1 MYEYASFGSRTL
13 FLYGNSG
20 SDHRKRKQLPI
31 MGREAYILG
40 MESMINTLVKRVFE
54 LADITPDKMAV
65 AFKKERLTY
74 RELAIKA
81 LGISEFL
88 KAEGILPGDRVC
100 YSALSK
106 PEMVAVY
113 LGISLSGAVSVFLD
127 KNSTLENMILV
138 YEEAGAK
145 LMLTNKKLKDEQA
158 CRVKSLSE
166 LYQNA
171 DAYAE
176 AVLSGEEEK
185 DLARIFTRE
194 LDGIGYEI
202 PAEDSLSEILFT
214 SGTTGRPK
222 GVMLSYKSV
231 YNILKNTIEGIHID
245 DQVILLLPLPLNHSF
260 ALRVLRAVLYAG
272 GSLVLQNG
280 FTFAKEVENNIE
292 AYHCNGMACVPTSYE
307 VMKSQMQ
314 DKLVPVLS
322 KLSFMEFGAGSLTVR
337 QRREIMEQMPDLQV
351 YNTWGSSESGG
362 AIFCNVSEVVKD
374 PVRISSLG
382 RPLAGKVEL
391 KIMDA
396 EGKSIPSD
404 ADHPGR
410 MAIKGDMQMMGYW
423 NNPEGTAKTL
433 VDGWLVTGDMAYM
446 DEEGNVYM
454 LGRADDII
462 NVGGEK
468 VSPIEVENIACQY
481 EYVKECACIGVADP
495 EGITGQIP
503 VLFLVSKSGYAEEE
517 LHKFIASKAE
527 RYKLPQRYVLL
538 EELPRNRMQKIDRR
552 QLKKIWENQGK
563 TDLMNPVVDAI
574 LSRHSIRKF
583 TDAEIPEEILAMI
596 LKCGYHAPSG
606 HNMQTWK
613 FTVLTKKEDLNELK
627 SAAERAARENKVN
640 IYGWENPKVIIL
652 ISNDNRNQNGCQ
664 DASCA
669 AENMLLASHSYGLGA
684 VWLNPL
690 RGLRDAEPVKSLLD
704 RFGIPANHTVWSAI
718 ALGYPAGEGASP
730 KKKDSVITFI

>member
-1 MYEYASFGSRTL
+1 
-13 FLYGNSG
+13 
-20 SDHRKRKQLPI
+20 
-31 MGREAYILG
+31 
-40 MESMINTLVKRVFE
+40 MINTLVKRVFE

-113 LGISLSGAVSVFLD
+113 LGVSLSGAVSVFLD
-127 KNSTLENMILV
+127 KNSTIENMILV

-145 LMLTNKKLKDEQA
+145 LMLTNKKLKDEHA
-158 CRVKSLSE
+158 CRVRSLSE
-166 LYQNA
+166 IYKKA
-171 DAYAE
+171 ESYAE
-176 AVLSGEEEK
+176 GRLAAVGEK
-185 DLARIFTRE
+185 QGNLTRI
-194 LDGIGYEI
+194 LDDIGYEI

-214 SGTTGRPK
+214 SGTTGKPK
-222 GVMLSYKSV
+222 GVMLSYQSV
-231 YNILKNTIEGIHID
+231 YHILRNTMEGIHID

-307 VMKSQMQ
+307 VMKAQMQ
-314 DKLVPVLS
+314 DMLVPVLS
-322 KLSFMEFGAGSLTVR
+322 RLSFMEFGAGSLTVR
-337 QRREIMEQMPDLQV
+337 QRKEIMELMPDLQV

-362 AIFCNVSEVVKD
+362 AIFCNVTEVAKD
-374 PVRISSLG
+374 PVKISSLG
-382 RPLAGKVEL
+382 RPLAGKVEV
-391 KIMDA
+391 KITDPEGNSIKSDA
-396 EGKSIPSD
+396 E
-404 ADHPGR
+404 HPGR
-410 MAIKGDMQMMGYW
+410 MAIKGDMKMIGYW
-423 NNPEGTAKTL
+423 KNPEATAKTL
-433 VDGWLVTGDMAYM
+433 ADGWLLTGDMAYT
-446 DEEGNVYM
+446 DDEGNVYM

-481 EYVKECACIGVADP
+481 EYVKECACIGAADP
-495 EGITGQIP
+495 DGVTGQIP
-503 VLFLVSKSGYAEEE
+503 VLFLVSKSGYEEEE

-527 RYKLPQRYVLL
+527 RYKLPQKYVLL

-613 FTVLTKKEDLNELK
+613 FTVLTGKEELEDLK
-627 SAAERAARENKVN
+627 AAAELAARENKVTV
-640 IYGWENPKVIIL
+640 YGWENPKVIIL
-652 ISNDNRNQNGCQ
+652 ISNDNRNTNGCQ

-669 AENMLLASHSYGLGA
+669 AENILLASHSYGLGA

-690 RGLRDAEPVKSLLD
+690 RSLRDAEPVKSLLD
-704 RFGIPANHTVWSAI
+704 RFQIPANHTVWSAI

-730 KKKDSVITFI
+730 KKNDSVITFI

>member
-1 MYEYASFGSRTL
+1 M
-13 FLYGNSG
+13 
-20 SDHRKRKQLPI
+20 
-31 MGREAYILG
+31 
-40 MESMINTLVKRVFE
+40 NTLVNRVFE
-54 LADITPDKMAV
+54 LADLTPDKLAV
-65 AFKKERLTY
+65 AFKKETLTY
-74 RELAIKA
+74 RELAGKA
-81 LGISEFL
+81 LGISEYL
-88 KAEGILPGDRVC
+88 KTEEILPGDRVC
-100 YSALSK
+100 FSALSK
-106 PEMVAVY
+106 PEMVVCY
-113 LGISLSGAVSVFLD
+113 LGISLAGAVSVFLD
-127 KNSTLENMILV
+127 KNSTIENMLLV
-138 YEEAGAK
+138 YEEAEAK
-145 LMLTNKKLKDEQA
+145 LMLTNKKIKDEH
-158 CRVKSLSE
+158 CRVRSLSE
-166 LYQNA
+166 IYKKA
-171 DAYAE
+171 DEYAE
-176 AVLSGEEEK
+176 PLLAAKKERQEEFAKVLS
-185 DLARIFTRE
+185 D
-194 LDGIGYEI
+194 IGYKI

-231 YNILKNTIEGIHID
+231 YHILQNTMEGIHID
-245 DQVILLLPLPLNHSF
+245 DQVVLLLPLPLNHSF

-292 AYHCNGMACVPTSYE
+292 AYHCSGMACVPTSYE

-314 DKLVPVLS
+314 DMLVPVLS
-322 KLSFMEFGAGSLTVR
+322 RLSFMEFGAGSLTVR
-337 QRREIMEQMPDLQV
+337 QRKEITELMPELQV

-362 AIFCNVSEVVKD
+362 AIFCNVTEVAKD
-374 PVRISSLG
+374 PVKISSLG
-382 RPLAGKVEL
+382 RPLAGKVEV
-391 KIMDA
+391 KITDPEGNSIKSDA
-396 EGKSIPSD
+396 E
-404 ADHPGR
+404 HPGR
-410 MAIKGDMQMMGYW
+410 MAIKGDMKMVGYW
-423 NNPEGTAKTL
+423 KNPEATAKTL
-433 VDGWLVTGDMAYM
+433 VDGWLLTGDMAYL
-446 DEEGNVYM
+446 DEENNVYM

-481 EYVKECACIGVADP
+481 EFVKECACIGVEDP
-495 EGITGQIP
+495 EGVTGQIP

-552 QLKKIWENQGK
+552 QLKKIWENQGE

-583 TDAEIPEEILAMI
+583 TDTEIPEEILAMI

-613 FTVLTKKEDLNELK
+613 FTVLTKKEDLESLK
-627 SAAERAARENKVN
+627 AAVEIGARENKINV
-640 IYGWENPKVIIL
+640 YGWENPKVMIL
-652 ISNDNRNQNGCQ
+652 ISNDNRNPNGCQ

-690 RGLRDAEPVKSLLD
+690 RNLRDAEPVKEILD
-704 RFGIPANHTVWSAI
+704 GFEIPENHTVWSAI

-730 KKKDSVITFI
+730 KKKDSVVTYI